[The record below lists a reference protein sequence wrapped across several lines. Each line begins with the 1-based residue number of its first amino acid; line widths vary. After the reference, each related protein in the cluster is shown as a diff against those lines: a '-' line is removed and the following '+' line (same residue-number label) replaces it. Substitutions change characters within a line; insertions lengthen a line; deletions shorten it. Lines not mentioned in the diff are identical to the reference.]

1 MSGIGPFKLIDLLL
15 ILMVAISGLVAMY
28 RGFTR
33 EVLSILS
40 WAVAAVAAFY
50 VVLYQP
56 TWADELARQG
66 IERTQQGVL
75 SRGKAG
81 RRETGHVGDQR

>member
-1 MSGIGPFKLIDLLL
+1 MIAGISYLDAALVAV
-15 ILMVAISGLVAMY
+15 VAISGLVAMY

-40 WAVAAVAAFY
+40 WAIAAVAAFY

-56 TWADELARQG
+56 AWAEQLAKQ
-66 IERTQQGVL
+66 IADPPQQ
-75 SRGKAG
+75 
-81 RRETGHVGDQR
+81 